1 MYTYRNSG
9 IKKAA
14 FRLHINVSFDSLGN
28 IARDRF
34 EGWVEEEARRVKFGG
49 WVWEEK
55 RLPGSFVV

>member
-9 IKKAA
+9 MKKAA
-14 FRLHINVSFDSLGN
+14 FRLHINVSFDPLGN

-34 EGWVEEEARRVKFGG
+34 EDLVGEEARRVKFGG

-55 RLPGSFVV
+55 RLPGSFAV